1 MKTGKED
8 EDEKLAKKFLK
19 TQLAALT
26 ILIMLAASLLLSAEI
41 RQSKATSG
49 RAIRLSSS
57 RPLYQ
62 PQQLVTL
69 NVLVTYND
77 GPVANKDVAF
87 QIEGPRNAFYN
98 FTVFGYGRTNE
109 SGLATFSFRVPW
121 PDINPEAQVLGT
133 WSAIA
138 TVDIA
143 EQVVNDTTSFQVLW
157 IIELI
162 NIETLNINFEPQTSF
177 LRTETVVF
185 KLTVINHAT
194 TVQTA
199 TITIQVQD
207 AANQPI
213 MLIELDNNTFQP
225 GENIINGSA
234 QIPVNAR
241 IGLAKAIAA
250 AFTTLPET
258 GGVACC
264 PAISTTFEILTRN
277 ISIVEVTPSKNVIN
291 SGEKIQIT
299 VRVRNN
305 GNETESP
312 YITVYYDE
320 LAIDTKQAT
329 SIPPS
334 TEKEVIFEWDT
345 SGVSPGSYLISA
357 TAQPVE
363 GEIEIDDNTFID
375 GMITILPIILP
386 SIRDVA
392 VTSVQAQPT
401 LVEAGEIV
409 QIVVQVKNLGSSPE
423 SFNVIVYY
431 DDYPIAA
438 QHVSSLPPDA
448 QKELTFQWNTT
459 GMSEGNYTIKAYIPP
474 LPGEVNI
481 ENNLYVN
488 GNVTVKAPAPV
499 KIHDVAITNVNVSST
514 VAYVGDVIQILVNA
528 SNFGDFYETFN
539 VSAYCNSSKIST
551 EKISLNP
558 KESMNLNF
566 FWNTS
571 SLMAGNYTIWASAEI
586 VPGEVNLENNRFV
599 DGTVTLLPRPPT
611 FIRDIA
617 VMEITVNPTLVM
629 AGENVTIESLVANLG
644 DSEEAFNLTIFYGEA
659 LITEFPLILPSH
671 AQQTVTYQWNTTN
684 VTAGIYRVWG
694 NITILENENN
704 TENNLFVDGT
714 VTVKTLFPIQTLL
727 EFLIPLAIVA
737 GLSILA
743 VILFYIIIR
752 RRRRRKKKTLKRS
765 YALIVHKHI

>member
-1 MKTGKED
+1 MAKER
-8 EDEKLAKKFLK
+8 LK
-19 TQLAALT
+19 TRLIASISL
-26 ILIMLAASLLLSAEI
+26 ILLVASLLLGAEI
-41 RQSKATSG
+41 QLSKATAG

-57 RPLYQ
+57 KSLYQ

-69 NVLVTYND
+69 NALVTYND
-77 GPVANKDVAF
+77 APVANKDVAF
-87 QIEGPRNAFYN
+87 QIEGPRNTFYN
-98 FTVFGYGRTNE
+98 FTVLGYGRTNE

-157 IIELI
+157 IIELVH
-162 NIETLNINFEPQTSF
+162 IETLNINFEPQTSF

-194 TVQTA
+194 TEQTA

-213 MLIELDNNTFQP
+213 MLIELDNYTFQP
-225 GENIINGSA
+225 GENIIHGSA
-234 QIPVNAR
+234 KIPVNAR
-241 IGLAKAIAA
+241 IGLAKAVAA

-264 PAISTTFEILTRN
+264 PAISTTFEIITRN

-299 VRVRNN
+299 VRIRNN

-312 YITVYYDE
+312 YITVYFDG
-320 LAIDTKQAT
+320 LAIDTKQVP
-329 SIPPS
+329 SISPS
-334 TEKEVIFEWDT
+334 TEKEIIFEWDT
-345 SGVSPGSYLISA
+345 SDVPPGSYLISA

-375 GMITILPIILP
+375 GIVTILPIILP

-431 DDYPIAA
+431 DDFPIAA

-448 QKELTFQWNTT
+448 QNELTFQWNTT
-459 GMSEGNYTIKAYIPP
+459 GMSEGNYTIKAYVPP

-488 GNVTVKAPAPV
+488 GYVTIRAPAPV
-499 KIHDVAITNVNVSST
+499 KIHDVAIADVKVSQT
-514 VAYVGDVIQILVNA
+514 VAYVGDIIQVSVNA

-539 VSAYCNSSKIST
+539 VSVYCNNSKISA

-558 KESMNLNF
+558 KETINLNF
-566 FWNTS
+566 LWNTS
-571 SLMAGNYTIWASAEI
+571 NLMTGNYTIWASAEI
-586 VPGEVNLENNRFV
+586 VPGEVNIENNRFV

-617 VMEITVNPTLVM
+617 IIGITANPTLVM

-644 DSEEAFNLTIFYGEA
+644 DSEEAFDLTIFYGET
-659 LITEFPLILPSH
+659 LITEFPLNLPSH
-671 AQQTVTYQWNTTN
+671 TQRTITYKWNTTN
-684 VTAGIYRVWG
+684 VDAGIYRIWG
-694 NITILENENN
+694 NITILENERDTANN
-704 TENNLFVDGT
+704 RFVDGT
-714 VTVKTLFPIQTLL
+714 IIIKTLFPVQTLL

-737 GLSILA
+737 GLSLLA
-743 VILFYIIIR
+743 LILFYIIIR
-752 RRRRRKKKTLKRS
+752 RRRRRRKKTLKRS
-765 YALIVHKHI
+765 YTLIVHKRI